1 MIKSL
6 PWSYHPPEGA
16 LDYRLRNAVAAAL
29 RGTSRMLS
37 RLARRISASKKVRYA
52 DVNHVEFYAEAGAPE
67 GALYLNGK
75 LVGWV
80 PGVRRL

>member
-1 MIKSL
+1 MIKIL
-6 PWSYHPPEGA
+6 PWSYHPPECA

-37 RLARRISASKKVRYA
+37 CLARRISASKKVRYA

-67 GALYLNGK
+67 GAIYADGLLIGYVTGLK
-75 LVGWV
+75 
-80 PGVRRL
+80 RL